1 MASGGSSEQEERSG
15 GRMEETEVEERTDG
29 WMATYADM
37 VTLLMTFF
45 VLMFAISSVDSGKV
59 ALMFAAFS
67 REGLT
72 AEKFEEIMDIYG
84 PPTTDPDAVLIP
96 PPGPAITP
104 PTITPSHGPAVS
116 REALDSLAAMISSF
130 IRENSLGDSISLVY
144 NGDFLLLTLTNDVW
158 FRSGSAEITEEMHES
173 AMLLAD
179 LINRTQNEEDP
190 FEIVVAGHTDNVPV
204 APGGQYESNWDVSM
218 ARATN
223 FLKILIVDSEL
234 DPGLFY
240 ARGYGEE
247 RPLADNDTEEGRQMN
262 RRVEVMISLKRELAL
277 QMPADYQ
284 LSGN

>member
-1 MASGGSSEQEERSG
+1 MAAGGSSEQEERSG
-15 GRMEETEVEERTDG
+15 GRIEETEAEERTDG

-45 VLMFAISSVDSGKV
+45 VLMFAISSVDSGKM
-59 ALMFAAFS
+59 ALVFAAFS
-67 REGLT
+67 RDGLD
-72 AEKFEEIMDIYG
+72 AETFAKIQEIYG
-84 PPTTDPDAVLIP
+84 PPSTEFEDDKIP
-96 PPGPAITP
+96 PPGPSITP
-104 PTITPSHGPAVS
+104 PTATPPKGPAVS

-130 IRENSLGDSISLVY
+130 IMENSLGDSISLVY

-173 AMLLAD
+173 AMMLAD

-204 APGGQYESNWDVSM
+204 APGGQYDSNWDVSM

-223 FLKILIVDSEL
+223 FLKILIIDSEL

-247 RPLADNDTEEGRQMN
+247 RPLADNETEEGRQMN
-262 RRVEVMISLKRELAL
+262 RRVEVMISLRRELAL
-277 QMPADYQ
+277 QMPVDYEQ
-284 LSGN
+284 TGN

>member
-1 MASGGSSEQEERSG
+1 MAGGDSQQDERGG
-15 GRMEETEVEERTDG
+15 GRVEETEVEERTDM

-67 REGLT
+67 RDGLD
-72 AEKFEEIMDIYG
+72 AETYAKIMELYPPVSEDFED
-84 PPTTDPDAVLIP
+84 DKIP
-96 PPGPAITP
+96 PPGPSPTTTPTP
-104 PTITPSHGPAVS
+104 PKGPAVS

-173 AMLLAD
+173 AMMLAD
-179 LINRTQNEEDP
+179 LINRTQNDDDP

-204 APGGQYESNWDVSM
+204 APGGQYDSNWDVSI

-223 FLKILIVDSEL
+223 FLKILIIDSEL

-247 RPLADNDTEEGRQMN
+247 RPLADNDTEEGRQQN
-262 RRVEVMISLKRELAL
+262 RRVEVMISLRRELAL
-277 QMPADYQ
+277 QMPVDYE
-284 LSGN
+284 LSGD

>member
-1 MASGGSSEQEERSG
+1 MAGGGDNQMEERGSG
-15 GRMEETEVEERTDG
+15 RVEEVEVEERTDM
-29 WMATYADM
+29 WMATYSDM

-67 REGLT
+67 RDGLDK
-72 AEKFEEIMDIYG
+72 EKFEEIMEIYG
-84 PPTTDPDAVLIP
+84 PPIEDPEATKIP
-96 PPGPAITP
+96 PPGPAPTP
-104 PTITPSHGPAVS
+104 PPSSPPKGPAVS
-116 REALDSLAAMISSF
+116 REALDSLAALISSF
-130 IRENSLGDSISLVY
+130 IRENSLGDSLSLVY

-158 FRSGSAEITEEMHES
+158 FRSGSAEITAEMHES

-179 LINRTQNEEDP
+179 LINRTQNEDDP

-223 FLKILIVDSEL
+223 FLKILIIDSQL

-247 RPLADNDTEEGRQMN
+247 RPIADNDTEEGKQAN
-262 RRVEVMISLKRELAL
+262 RRVEVMISLRRELAID
-277 QMPADYQ
+277 MPAEH
-284 LSGN
+284 